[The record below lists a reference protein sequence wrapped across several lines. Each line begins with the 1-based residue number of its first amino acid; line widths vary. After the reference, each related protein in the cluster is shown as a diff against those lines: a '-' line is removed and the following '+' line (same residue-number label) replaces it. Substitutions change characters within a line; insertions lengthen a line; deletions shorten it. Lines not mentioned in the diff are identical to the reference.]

1 MNCREF
7 NEFLM
12 AYLDHELPLE
22 TLREFERHV
31 GLCPPCLA
39 FLESYRTTIH
49 VGKIVCAHPEDP
61 VPADVPEK
69 LVQAILRSLAK
80 QP

>member
-1 MNCREF
+1 MTCREF

-12 AYLDHELPLE
+12 AYLDHELRPE
-22 TLREFERHV
+22 TLHEFERHV
-31 GLCPPCLA
+31 GLCASCLA
-39 FLESYRTTIH
+39 FLESYRKTIH
-49 VGKIVCAHPEDP
+49 VGKIACADPDDP

-69 LVQAILRSLAK
+69 LVQAIMKSLAK